1 MSSSLADDQVKLVPG
16 EFKPTRWR
24 WYILFLTGL
33 MGMVQSLIWMG
44 NMSKMSFFFS
54 SFLSGWGTIAQSMY
68 YAYPNWD
75 DSDIGLLG
83 NW

>member
-44 NMSKMSFFFS
+44 NTLAK
-54 SFLSGWGTIAQSMY
+54 
-68 YAYPNWD
+68 
-75 DSDIGLLG
+75 
-83 NW
+83 